1 MGGLFAEAAPE
12 GGVVGAVMEMA
23 GLVGG
28 LAQLVSILSAF
39 WLGGGLIRRA
49 LRGRGK
55 PEMLLGVHLVLTM
68 GVGSLLLTVVSV
80 SAHADTGVSPGG
92 LFALA
97 ITGNSV
103 VIVGLMAALWFNTH
117 VFHTGQR
124 VAQLL
129 AWVCSAL
136 MWAGFAY
143 LVWAGGLIGEN
154 QFSTT
159 YMPFCLA
166 MVMTDLWVAVDAL
179 RFRVQL
185 KKRLA
190 LGLADPIVVD
200 RLALWGYGAVAR
212 IGLVVMTP
220 IVNWLAPTAEQR
232 AIVSPWLLTLSGILI
247 LTTCVAYWL
256 MLSPTAGYRRWVERR
271 HAAAI
276 PFHQGA

>member
-1 MGGLFAEAAPE
+1 M
-12 GGVVGAVMEMA
+12 GAVIEMA

-28 LAQLVSILSAF
+28 LAQLASIVSAF
-39 WLGGGLIRRA
+39 WLGGRLIRRA
-49 LRGRGK
+49 LRGQGK

-80 SAHADTGVSPGG
+80 SAHSDTGVSPTG

-97 ITGNSV
+97 ISGNSV
-103 VIVGLMAALWFNTH
+103 VIVGLMAALWFNYD
-117 VFHTGQR
+117 VFHAGQR
-124 VAQLL
+124 AGRLL
-129 AWVCSAL
+129 AFACSAL

-143 LVWAGGLIGEN
+143 LVWAGGLIGEH

-166 MVMTDLWVAVDAL
+166 MVLTDLWVAVDAL
-179 RFRVQL
+179 RFRAQMA
-185 KKRLA
+185 KRLA
-190 LGLADPIVVD
+190 LGLAEPIVVE

-220 IVNWLAPTAEQR
+220 VVNWLAPTAEQR
-232 AIVSPWLLTLSGILI
+232 AVVSPWLLVLSGFLI

-256 MLSPTAGYRRWVERR
+256 MLSPTEGYRRWVERR
-271 HAAAI
+271 YAA
-276 PFHQGA
+276 QTVS